1 MRDKLHLFG
10 DNIDA
15 TGAAGD
21 TDSTDTLDLEKVDKG
36 EGTVLWWVVRL
47 REDFAGGTSCQFILA
62 DSPNDSTWRE
72 RIQTDAIV
80 LAALLEGL
88 EIKIGIHYDTQRYL
102 KVIARTLGTF
112 TGTDRFH
119 SWIEID

>member
-1 MRDKLHLFG
+1 MRDSLHIFG

-15 TGAAGD
+15 TGVAAD
-21 TDSTDTLDLEKVDKG
+21 YDSTDTLDLANTDKG

-47 REDFAGGTSCQFILA
+47 EEDFAGGTSVQFILA

-72 RIQTDAIV
+72 RISTDAIL
-80 LAALLEGL
+80 LAAALEGL

-112 TGTDRFH
+112 TGTNLFG